1 MTNFPTSSMKIAFIG
16 AGNLATHLALA
27 LAKAGH
33 QVVGICSKSG
43 ATAQGLAD
51 KLGQGSLA
59 TIRVSDLPKAVI
71 YILAAKDDA
80 IAQIIKDWPS
90 HHREGIIVHTSGSV
104 DIDVL
109 SSAQMPHGVLYPLQ
123 TFSKN
128 RVIDFW
134 KVPCFVE
141 GDNAETTEKL
151 TTIAKSISQNV
162 HTLSSEQRRKLHLS
176 AVFACNFVNHLYDI
190 AAQQLEQQGF
200 PAEWLQ
206 PLIEETAEKIKTLPA
221 RDAQTGPAIRG
232 DKRVIKMH
240 CELLAEHPQHLELY
254 NLLSNSI
261 YQTFNQ

>member
-1 MTNFPTSSMKIAFIG
+1 M
-16 AGNLATHLALA
+16 
-27 LAKAGH
+27 
-33 QVVGICSKSG
+33 
-43 ATAQGLAD
+43 
-51 KLGQGSLA
+51 
-59 TIRVSDLPKAVI
+59 
-71 YILAAKDDA
+71 
-80 IAQIIKDWPS
+80 
-90 HHREGIIVHTSGSV
+90 
-104 DIDVL
+104 
-109 SSAQMPHGVLYPLQ
+109 
-123 TFSKN
+123 
-128 RVIDFW
+128 
-134 KVPCFVE
+134 
-141 GDNAETTEKL
+141 
-151 TTIAKSISQNV
+151 

-232 DKRVIKMH
+232 DKRVMKMH